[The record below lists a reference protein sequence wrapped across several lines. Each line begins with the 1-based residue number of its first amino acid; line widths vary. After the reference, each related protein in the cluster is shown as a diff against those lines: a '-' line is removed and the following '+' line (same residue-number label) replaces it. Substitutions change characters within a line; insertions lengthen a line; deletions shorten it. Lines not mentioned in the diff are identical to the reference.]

1 MTQPQRSRKDTPP
14 TALKAVAY
22 YRMSTAKQDQSIPEQ
37 RRAVHALAAKEGY
50 EIIREYDGDAAIS
63 GDATEKRKDFQ
74 RMSRDAQEKRDF
86 QIVLCW
92 DQDRFGRFDSLD
104 AGYWIKPFRD
114 AGVRLETVAQGK
126 IDWESFAGR
135 LCYTVQQG
143 AKHEFIM
150 DLSRNALRGL
160 RDAALRGQWV
170 GGVAPYAYK
179 VATIGKEG
187 RKLIKKLAPGEPL
200 QIEVVRWLYKTYAD
214 KDVSLWVLA
223 NELHCRNVLSPR
235 GKALWSSRTVH
246 KLLTNRVYVGDFVWN
261 QEHRGSYHA
270 LVRGEIQPQ
279 NKRVDKPRPT
289 PPEEWIIVENTHPP
303 LIDRELFERVQ
314 AKLASRQTRTTPT
327 AGGGDWL
334 LSGLLVCGHCG
345 YRMQGSTQTMAKRPG
360 WSQRRYRCNAY
371 MLYGKAACHC
381 HALLEAALVRCV
393 LGKVQEA
400 LLNPATLEKLREELK
415 RQAEAPWQQD
425 LGAARQLREQIA
437 DLGKQIDQGTGR
449 LATIDADLVPLLGT
463 KLREWR
469 DERIRLEAALLAA
482 ERPPDC
488 ADLKD
493 QIAKAEKLVW
503 EFKEVFE
510 DADPLRLRTL
520 LHQIIDRI
528 ELRWECGPDGNRRRC
543 HFQAGI
549 IYAKAETRMGLV
561 TSANSSKRT
570 AKEAS
575 GISTVGQP
583 YTP

>member
-1 MTQPQRSRKDTPP
+1 MTTPQRARKDTPP

-74 RMSRDAQEKRDF
+74 RMSRDAQERRDF

-143 AKHEFIM
+143 AKHEFIK
-150 DLSRNALRGL
+150 DLARNALRGL
-160 RDAALRGQWV
+160 RDAAQRGHWT
-170 GGVAPYAYK
+170 GGKAPYAY
-179 VATIGKEG
+179 VVVIVGKEG
-187 RKLIKKLAPGEPL
+187 KKDIKKLAPGEPL
-200 QIEVVRWLYKTYAD
+200 PIEVVRWLFQSYAD
-214 KDVSLWVLA
+214 KDVSLRWLA
-223 NELHCRNVLSPR
+223 AELRRRNVLSPR
-235 GKALWSSRTVH
+235 GKALWSSRTVR
-246 KLLTNRVYVGDFVWN
+246 KILTSRVYVGDFVWN
-261 QEHRGSYHA
+261 QEHKGSYHA
-270 LVRGEIQPQ
+270 LVSGEIQPR
-279 NKRVDKPRPT
+279 NKRVDKRRPT
-289 PPEEWIIVENTHPP
+289 PPDEWIIVEGTHKP

-314 AKLASRQTRTTPT
+314 AKLASNQTRTTPT

-345 YRMQGSTQTMAKRPG
+345 YRMTGDTQVHKNRPE
-360 WSQRRYRCNAY
+360 WTQRRYRCNAY
-371 MLYGKAACHC
+371 VVYGKGACHC
-381 HALLEAALVRCV
+381 HAINEAALVRCV
-393 LGKVQEA
+393 LGKVREA
-400 LLNPATLEKLREELK
+400 LLHPATLDKLREELK
-415 RQAEAPWQQD
+415 RQTEAPWEQD

-437 DLGKQIDQGTGR
+437 ELGAKINKGSQTLT
-449 LATIDADLVPLLGT
+449 LAEADLLPLIGKT
-463 KLREWR
+463 LRQWQ
-469 DERIRLEAALLAA
+469 DERCQLEAELLHA
-482 ERPPDC
+482 ESPPDGK
-488 ADLKD
+488 DLKE

-510 DADPLRLRTL
+510 AADPLRLRSFL
-520 LHQIIDRI
+520 RQIIDRI
-528 ELRWECGPDGNRRRC
+528 ELHWECGPDGKRRRC

-549 IYAKAETRMGLV
+549 IYAKADTQLRLV
-561 TSANSSKRT
+561 TSGVPDVSH
-570 AKEAS
+570 
-575 GISTVGQP
+575 
-583 YTP
+583 